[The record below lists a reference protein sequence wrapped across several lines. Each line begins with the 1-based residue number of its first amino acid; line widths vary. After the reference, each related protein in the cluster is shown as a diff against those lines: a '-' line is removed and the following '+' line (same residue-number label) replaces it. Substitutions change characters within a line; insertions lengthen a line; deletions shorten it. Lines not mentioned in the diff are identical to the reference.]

1 MPKISKE
8 EAADILKSSARTVER
23 LAGSGRLSVTYEQGK
38 TRKVPRFEE
47 AEVRQLKA
55 ELDGQTSPA
64 RAAVVGSE
72 GIATRG
78 DNGDKVGA
86 LLSLLGSQDFWAG
99 VVNMHA
105 PPALPPAP
113 GADGHAEPSVPLADK
128 LTLNLAEAAQLS
140 GLSRNRLRE
149 AITEKKL
156 KGRIIGRGWKIKRDD
171 LDLYVKK
178 L

>member
-8 EAADILKSSARTVER
+8 EAADILDSSARTVER

-72 GIATRG
+72 EIATRG
-78 DNGDKVGA
+78 DNGDKIGA

-99 VVNMHA
+99 VASMNA
-105 PPALPPAP
+105 PLALPPAP
-113 GADGHAEPSVPLADK
+113 DVKGHAAPPVQLADK

-140 GLSRNRLRE
+140 GLSRDHLRG
-149 AITEKKL
+149 AIGEKKL
-156 KGRIIGRGWKIKRDD
+156 KAKIIGRGWRVKRDD
-171 LDLYVKK
+171 LEAYVKK